1 MGLKVSVRQLLKSPG
16 FALISILTLALG
28 IGSNAAIFSFVNSW
42 ILRPSAFPSLDRLV
56 VVFETNQS
64 SGSEF
69 ATSPADWKDWREKSG
84 IFEDLAAAN
93 NDSFNLTG
101 GDEPLRIAGYHV
113 SANFLRTLEV
123 KPALGREFLDSE
135 EIPGQDQVVIL
146 THALW
151 RDRFSSD
158 PNVLGRQIMLN
169 GMAHTVV
176 GVLPENFQYIPMGAA
191 ELITPLALTPEKMAS
206 RESRYLNIVG
216 RLKPGISKSQA
227 AAAMTALQ
235 SSLAS
240 SYPKTNANRGVV
252 LRTLQEEIN
261 RQSGDTA
268 VKIIFGI
275 VSFVLLMACAN
286 VANLMMSRATGRRK
300 EMAVRVAIGAGRWRL
315 IRQMLGETL
324 IVFFLGAALG
334 YFVARWT
341 VTFLFHT
348 IPARSLAYIPNFGR
362 VELDWRVLVFMGLVA
377 LACGL
382 VFGLAP
388 ALEATRFD
396 VNRTLKD
403 SGGRG
408 AGSASGGRFRQILVA
423 GEMALAVIVVVCGAL
438 LANSFV
444 RMMTVDP
451 GFDGERVLVA
461 EILLPPK
468 YQTPASIRQFYDS
481 VVDRLASMPGV
492 DRSAAAQST
501 PFSGN
506 ASVVPFFVEGRPDP
520 PDGQVPSARRNAIT
534 PGYIEAMSTPLI
546 SGRTI
551 SRQDSAGA
559 TPAALVNDVL
569 AKRYFASENPIGRR
583 IRLSRSDTTWYT
595 IVGVVKEV
603 KYDHPAAPPENQVY
617 LSFEQSPASGM
628 CVLVRARGDPAPL
641 AQSIRAVVRS
651 IDPNQPVSEIQTI
664 AAQIA
669 DRVSG
674 ERIVA
679 QITAAFGLLALF
691 LAAIGIYGVMA
702 YSVSQRTQEIG
713 VRMAL
718 GARSRDVLG
727 MIVRQ
732 GMGVV
737 LGGMLAGV
745 AGAFAMARLLAT
757 FLYGVKPDD
766 AITFSASFLVLAAV
780 ALAACAIPAHRAS
793 KVDPVVALRYE

>member
-1 MGLKVSVRQLLKSPG
+1 MGLKFSLRQLLKSPG

-28 IGSNAAIFSFVNSW
+28 IGSNAAIFSFINSW
-42 ILRPSAFPSLDRLV
+42 VLRPSAFPDLDRLV
-56 VVFETNQS
+56 VMFETNKS
-64 SGSEF
+64 SGAEF
-69 ATSPADWKDWREKSG
+69 GTAPGDWKDWREKSD

-101 GDEPLRIAGYHV
+101 VDEPLRIAGYHV
-113 SANFLRTLEV
+113 SANFLHTLGV
-123 KPALGREFLDSE
+123 KPALGREFLESE
-135 EIPGQDQVVIL
+135 EIPGQDHVVIL

-158 PNVLGRQIMLN
+158 PNVLGQKIMLN
-169 GMAHTVV
+169 GAAHTVV
-176 GVLPENFQYIPMGAA
+176 GVLPENFQYIPMGLA
-191 ELITPLALTPEKMAS
+191 ELITPLALTPEKLAS
-206 RESRYLNIVG
+206 RDSRFLNIVG
-216 RLKPGISKSQA
+216 RLKPGIGRSRA
-227 AAAMTALQ
+227 AAAMTGLQ
-235 SSLAS
+235 SSLEQTYS
-240 SYPKTNANRGVV
+240 KSNANRGVV
-252 LRTLQEEIN
+252 VRTLQEEMD
-261 RQSGDTA
+261 RESGDGA
-268 VKIIFGI
+268 LKIVFGI

-324 IVFFLGAALG
+324 LVFFTGALLGI
-334 YFVARWT
+334 FVARWT
-341 VTFLFHT
+341 VTFLRHT
-348 IPARSLAYIPNFGR
+348 IPARALAYLPNFGR
-362 VELDWRVLVFMGLVA
+362 VELDWQVMTFMALVA
-377 LACGL
+377 LGCGI

-408 AGSASGGRFRQILVA
+408 AGSGSGARFRKILVA

-438 LANSFV
+438 LATSFV
-444 RMMTVDP
+444 RMMRVDP
-451 GFDGERVLVA
+451 GFDGDRVLVA

-481 VVDRLASMPGV
+481 LVDRLASMPGV
-492 DRSAAAQST
+492 DRSAAGRST
-501 PFSGN
+501 PFSGGG
-506 ASVVPFFVEGRPDP
+506 SVVPFYVEGHPEP
-520 PDGQVPSARRNAIT
+520 PDGQAPSARRNTVT

-551 SRQDSAGA
+551 SRQDSEGA
-559 TPAALVNDVL
+559 MPAALVNDVL
-569 AKRYFASENPIGRR
+569 VNRYFPSENPIGRR

-595 IVGVVKEV
+595 IVGVVKEM

-617 LSFEQSPASGM
+617 LSFEQSPAPGM
-628 CVLVRARGDPAPL
+628 CVLVRAHGDPAPL

-664 AAQIA
+664 ATQIA
-669 DRVSG
+669 DRVAG
-674 ERIVA
+674 DRIVA

-713 VRMAL
+713 LRIAL
-718 GARSRDVLG
+718 GARAGNVLG

-745 AGAFAMARLLAT
+745 VGAVAMARLLAT
-757 FLYGVKPDD
+757 FLYGVKPND
-766 AITFSASFLVLAAV
+766 AVTFSASFLILAAV

-793 KVDPVVALRYE
+793 KVDPVIALRYE